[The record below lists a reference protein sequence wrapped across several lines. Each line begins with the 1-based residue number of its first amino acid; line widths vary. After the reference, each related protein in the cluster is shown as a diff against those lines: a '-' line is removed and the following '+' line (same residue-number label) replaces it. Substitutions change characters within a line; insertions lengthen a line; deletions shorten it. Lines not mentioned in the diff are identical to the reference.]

1 MGESRHGESC
11 VVVVLLSPLSV
22 VEKFFWENQF
32 PPPPPQINKVRR
44 RLWMGFLDFFV
55 A

>member
-11 VVVVLLSPLSV
+11 VLVVLLSPLSV
-22 VEKFFWENQF
+22 VEKVFWDNQF
-32 PPPPPQINKVRR
+32 PPPQINKVRR